1 MKEGRKMM
9 VRSGG
14 QFLKEKK
21 KWQSISKPNH
31 DLINTSV
38 GVKKCEKGTT
48 KKRLPLR
55 GNCSQSTVGSCKY
68 SAVKFCHQN

>member
-1 MKEGRKMM
+1 MM

-48 KKRLPLR
+48 KKKTAIERKLQPV
-55 GNCSQSTVGSCKY
+55 NCWQL
-68 SAVKFCHQN
+68 